1 MKIPRI
7 TAVMR
12 GIFVI
17 GLSKLKMGFGG
28 ADTQGAHLEGSA

>member
-17 GLSKLKMGFGG
+17 GIRGLKMGFGG
-28 ADTQGAHLEGSA
+28 ADTQGVHLEGSA

>member
-1 MKIPRI
+1 MEIPRI

-12 GIFVI
+12 GIFIV
-17 GLSKLKMGFGG
+17 GLSKLKMSLRG

>member
-12 GIFVI
+12 GIFII
-17 GLSKLKMGFGG
+17 GLRGLKMGFGG
-28 ADTQGAHLEGSA
+28 ADTQGAHLEGST

>member
-1 MKIPRI
+1 MKIPHI
-7 TAVMR
+7 TAVMW

-17 GLSKLKMGFGG
+17 GLRGLKMGFGG

>member
-17 GLSKLKMGFGG
+17 GFSKLKMGFGG
-28 ADTQGAHLEGSA
+28 ADAQGTYLEGSA

>member
-7 TAVMR
+7 TAVMQ

-17 GLSKLKMGFGG
+17 GIRGLKMSFGG